1 MKPYFFATQH
11 FPDLNHSGPDDTV
24 LFIANHIL
32 AKIEQEK
39 SLGGIGICGEILDLN
54 WGKVTPHFHDYYS
67 FQTIGTTDL
76 GYVAKI
82 MDLVIEAIEE
92 SAEGPPASKYF
103 TILEV

>member
-1 MKPYFFATQH
+1 MRPYFFATQH
-11 FPDLNHSGPDDTV
+11 FPDFNHSDHDDTV

-39 SLGGIGICGEILDLN
+39 SLGGIGICGEILDPN
-54 WGKVTPHFHDYYS
+54 WGRVTPHFQDYS

-76 GYVAKI
+76 GYIVKI
-82 MDLVIEAIEE
+82 MDLVIEAIGEN
-92 SAEGPPASKYF
+92 AEGPPASKYF